1 MCHHLKNVYII
12 FEESRYAR
20 LQASTRE
27 RDRIL
32 MATEGAAARR
42 GPLNDIRVLE
52 MGQLLAGPFCGQL
65 LADFGA
71 EVIKCEQ
78 PGTGDPLRVWGQEKP
93 HGKSLWWP
101 IVARNKKSLTLN
113 LRTEE
118 GQEIVRELIRST
130 DILIENFRPGTM
142 ERWNLGY
149 EELKKINPRLI
160 MVRVTGFGQT
170 GPYSKRAGYG
180 AIGEAMGGL
189 RYVVGDPSTP
199 PSRMGISIGDELAA
213 VYACMGALMALHA
226 RENSG
231 RGQVVDSAIY
241 EAVLAMMESTVSE
254 YDVAGYVR
262 ERTGATLPNV
272 SPSNVFETQDGKLL
286 LIAANQDTV
295 FRRLATAMG
304 QPELSEDARYAT
316 HSARGKNMKEL
327 DNKINDWTRTLDLA
341 TLEELLHENGVPCGL
356 IYSAAEMVDDPHFK
370 AREAIVE
377 LPHRDFGSIRMQ
389 NVAPRLSDTPGEIR
403 HVGPELGEHTDEVLS
418 GSLKMSSDRLAQLRA
433 KGVI

>member
-1 MCHHLKNVYII
+1 MKYP
-12 FEESRYAR
+12 
-20 LQASTRE
+20 
-27 RDRIL
+27 
-32 MATEGAAARR
+32 MATKAETARS
-42 GPLNDIRVLE
+42 GPLNDVRVLE

-78 PGTGDPLRVWGQEKP
+78 PGSGDPLRVWGQEKP
-93 HGKSLWWP
+93 YGKSLWWP
-101 IVARNKKSLTLN
+101 VVGRNKKSLTLN

-118 GQEIVRELIRST
+118 GQEIVRDLIRST

-149 EELKKINPRLI
+149 EDLKKINPRLI
-160 MVRVTGFGQT
+160 MVRVTGFGQS

-226 RENSG
+226 RE
-231 RGQVVDSAIY
+231 RTGQGQIVDSAIY

-262 ERTGATLPNV
+262 QRTGATLPNV
-272 SPSNVFETQDGKLL
+272 SPSNVFETRDDKLL

-304 QPELSEDARYAT
+304 QPELAEDERYAT
-316 HSARGKNMKEL
+316 HSARGKNMRAL
-327 DNKINDWTRTLDLA
+327 DGKINEWTKTMDLKP
-341 TLEELLHENGVPCGL
+341 LEELLHVHGVPCGL
-356 IYSAAEMVDDPHFK
+356 IYSAAEMIDDPHFK

-377 LPHRDFGSIRMQ
+377 LPHRDFGSIKMQ

-403 HVGPELGEHTDEVLS
+403 HVGPELGEHTEEIL
-418 GSLKMSSDRLAQLRA
+418 GRELGMTSDRIAELREA
-433 KGVI
+433 GIV